1 MITMAIWSDLNEDD
15 RDNKGAEIQKRK
27 TMFAEAVFFAPRS
40 SIPIFD
46 PHPRCPSSRLQCN
59 RYLSNSVAMQWWG
72 WLITMMMPTMMMPT
86 IMPTIMML
94 TVMMNTNGNGWWLGL
109 VSLFGV
115 QMYFPSILII
125 FPKSESAKPSIFL
138 SASCHQMISLSKY
151 NMLSS
156 TADPGS
162 SASNLVSPLPLYRWW
177 WLCWWWTWW
186 WSRVCWSWRW
196 SWRWNY
202 HRHRHQNTKCCA
214 FRKPST
220 GSCFDDWTSLL
231 RLTST
236 WPVCDDYERVANDD
250 IKVYVSVFVCGNV
263 FCVFECGFIRK
274 AHFQSKL
281 LCLRSNI
288 KSHRIVPLN

>member
-1 MITMAIWSDLNEDD
+1 
-15 RDNKGAEIQKRK
+15 
-27 TMFAEAVFFAPRS
+27 
-40 SIPIFD
+40 
-46 PHPRCPSSRLQCN
+46 
-59 RYLSNSVAMQWWG
+59 
-72 WLITMMMPTMMMPT
+72 
-86 IMPTIMML
+86 ML

-125 FPKSESAKPSIFL
+125 FPKSESAKPSIFR

-156 TADPGS
+156 TADSGS

-196 SWRWNY
+196 SWRWND
-202 HRHRHQNTKCCA
+202 HRHQNTKCCV
-214 FRKPST
+214 FRKPFT
-220 GSCFDDWTSLL
+220 GSCFDDSTSLL

-263 FCVFECGFIRK
+263 LCVFECGFIRK
-274 AHFQSKL
+274 SSFSLQTLVSPIQYKISQDRTFELEKTSTERTFHILSSLIWWAIHLNPTKNNSKFNSCEEN
-281 LCLRSNI
+281 CLY
-288 KSHRIVPLN
+288 H